1 MGMYL
6 EAYVGSSRLKLRP
19 ADHITSAKEI
29 TCTNAK
35 AIDVTGIVK
44 LEHTSQEHQNLTFGQ
59 AQSVDAHLD
68 VQHAHGSMQHP
79 KSQEAAKVLRHE
91 HSVEAHDRD
100 AGRLNGAQDDEGGIS
115 HIQLAVHATQED
127 ARQAVNGQQ
136 EENQNKSKNGDSLIV
151 IGACY

>member
-1 MGMYL
+1 MLLRWWHLVFMPHLGQH
-6 EAYVGSSRLKLRP
+6 ATPSSDGKLSSASNRVP
-19 ADHITSAKEI
+19 LLQTSSHA
-29 TCTNAK
+29 CA
-35 AIDVTGIVK
+35 
-44 LEHTSQEHQNLTFGQ
+44 HMQEHQNLTFGQ

-136 EENQNKSKNGDSLIV
+136 VNDE
-151 IGACY
+151 